1 MEDNTA
7 ILKMSNIPSKI
18 MRLQRGRIMQPKEK
32 SIKKK
37 DLEITVMMKL
47 SGKDFKTAIINI
59 LKDLKGSRNMSRET
73 EYINHMKGI
82 SRIEKYTKF
91 LSR

>member
-1 MEDNTA
+1 
-7 ILKMSNIPSKI
+7 
-18 MRLQRGRIMQPKEK
+18 
-32 SIKKK
+32 
-37 DLEITVMMKL
+37 MMKL

>member
-18 MRLQRGRIMQPKEK
+18 MRLQRGRKMQPKEK

-47 SGKDFKTAIINI
+47 SGKDFKTALINI

-73 EYINHMKGI
+73 MYKPHEGN
-82 SRIEKYTKF
+82 F
-91 LSR
+91 QN